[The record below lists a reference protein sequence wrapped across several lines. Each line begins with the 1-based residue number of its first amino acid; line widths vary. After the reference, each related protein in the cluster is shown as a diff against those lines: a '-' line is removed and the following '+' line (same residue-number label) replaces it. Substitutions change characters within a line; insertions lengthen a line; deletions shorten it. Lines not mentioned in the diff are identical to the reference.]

1 MYWIWWLIGKVSL
14 IFWPAIISPRT
25 LNPLRHQTLAAGHWP
40 GWPLLRINIFRLRR
54 DAGTRAHR
62 GNTILLRARWGSVS
76 IDVDL
81 IKRVG
86 RVELTSFLKS
96 RMRNMTNQPHQSL
109 FASPQNNDSFV
120 HLYSNLKFTL
130 HSDNKGHVHKNKFG
144 FPPAPASRSIS
155 SPLRVFHTL
164 DSGTLDWITIE
175 EFLYAND
182 IFFPSHKLNIFRYRY
197 VMD

>member
-1 MYWIWWLIGKVSL
+1 
-14 IFWPAIISPRT
+14 
-25 LNPLRHQTLAAGHWP
+25 
-40 GWPLLRINIFRLRR
+40 
-54 DAGTRAHR
+54 
-62 GNTILLRARWGSVS
+62 
-76 IDVDL
+76 
-81 IKRVG
+81 
-86 RVELTSFLKS
+86 
-96 RMRNMTNQPHQSL
+96 MTNQLHQSV

-175 EFLYAND
+175 EFLYAN
-182 IFFPSHKLNIFRYRY
+182 NIFSLQINSIYLD
-197 VMD
+197 M